1 MTPSVAPLQTIIMKL
16 INTSVAAIAAL
27 TLATSTGISSAATIA
42 YDVDTVLTGATPTS
56 TSPWLTV
63 TLVDVS
69 NRATDPL
76 AVADYVRI
84 TLTSNLVADEFFSK
98 VYLEIHPKFASASLA
113 LPGLNTGVGLF
124 EDPTITV
131 GANEFNVGGGFGAL
145 IPRGGWNP
153 AEAHVELNFTTSNQ
167 GGLPGG
173 PQGIRRFNNTDSYSF
188 TIGYDGPE
196 SMVAENLQLLY
207 AQDDPEYYAA
217 AHIQGIVN
225 GQSSWGTSVP
235 EPSTA
240 LLGAFGLLGLVGRRK
255 R

>member
-27 TLATSTGISSAATIA
+27 TLATSTGISSAATVA

-56 TSPWLTV
+56 TGPWLAV

-76 AVADYVRI
+76 AVADYVRV
-84 TLTSNLVADEFFSK
+84 TLASNLVADEFFSK
-98 VYLEIHPKFASASLA
+98 VYLEIHPNFASASLA
-113 LPGLNTGVGLF
+113 LPGLTNGLGLF

-153 AEAHVELNFTTSNQ
+153 AEAHVELNFTTSNS
-167 GGLPGG
+167 GG
-173 PQGIRRFNNTDSYSF
+173 GIKRFNNADEYSF
-188 TIGYDGPE
+188 VIGYDGPE

-217 AHIQGIVN
+217 AHIQGIVD

-240 LLGAFGLLGLVGRRK
+240 LFGAFGILGLLRRRSVK
-255 R
+255 